1 MNDQLSKDKAS
12 PLNLPTV
19 HILMA
24 TCQGEAYL
32 DQQLKSIEAQSYP
45 HWQLYVSDDGSR
57 DKTLDTI
64 QAFKARW
71 DKERFKQER
80 FNQDRFNQGLS
91 SPLLSSEADGSK
103 MDGQSRVHLVQG
115 PGRGSTENF
124 MFLVRWIAQSGRVNA
139 HDLVAFA
146 DQDDVWLEKKL
157 ERAVNWHLQARSHL
171 KESSSQN
178 GEEDLEASL
187 RPVLYAGKSFL
198 VDADLKKIG
207 LSKSPKGPLDF
218 NTALVENVLSGNT
231 MVMNKALL
239 DQLKCMGVGHSV
251 WHDWSA
257 FLVASG
263 CHGVLHYDE
272 EPLVLYRQHEKN
284 VIGVK
289 TGLIAQWVRA
299 VVVFK
304 GRYKT
309 WTQMNLNGLKDI
321 EAHLSHEAL
330 ELKTVYENLR
340 LEPRFWVRLMNIRY
354 LRVRRQNKFLQ
365 MVLYFGLLLKL
376 I

>member
-1 MNDQLSKDKAS
+1 MLSKGQTR
-12 PLNLPTV
+12 PPILPTV

-24 TCQGEAYL
+24 TCQGEAYIE
-32 DQQLKSIEAQSYP
+32 QQLKSIETQSYP
-45 HWQLYVSDDGSR
+45 HWQLYVSDDGSK
-57 DKTLDTI
+57 DKTLERVR
-64 QAFKARW
+64 AFKARW
-71 DKERFKQER
+71 D
-80 FNQDRFNQGLS
+80 QDHVAQAMPS
-91 SPLLSSEADGSK
+91 SISSSEVGESK
-103 MDGQSRVHLVQG
+103 MDSSCRVHIVEG

-124 MFLVRWIAQSGRVNA
+124 MSLVRWVYQSGCVNS

-146 DQDDVWLEKKL
+146 DQDDVWLEQKL
-157 ERAVNWHLQARSHL
+157 ERAVKWHLQVRTHQEAHANT
-171 KESSSQN
+171 N
-178 GEEDLEASL
+178 GAQPLINDS
-187 RPVLYAGKSFL
+187 RPMLYAGKSFL
-198 VDADLKKIG
+198 VDADLQKIG

-239 DQLKCMGVGHSV
+239 DKLKCMGIAHSV

-257 FLVASG
+257 FLVATG
-263 CHGVLHYDE
+263 CNGVLHYDE

-289 TGLIAQWVRA
+289 TGWLDQWVRA

-309 WTQMNLNGLKDI
+309 WTQMNLDGLKDI
-321 EAHLSHEAL
+321 EADLSPSAYQ
-330 ELKTVYENLR
+330 LKTVYENLR
-340 LEPRFWVRLMNIRY
+340 LEERFWLRLMNMRH

-365 MVLYFGLLLKL
+365 LALYLGLLLGM